1 MESTKLNQWRNT
13 DVVIEWF
20 KSIEN
25 KGETSCIIFD
35 IGSFYPSI
43 SPELSN
49 KSIDFAKSIHSIS
62 DNDLNI
68 IMNTRKTLL
77 FHQKNLR

>member
-35 IGSFYPSI
+35 IGSFY
-43 SPELSN
+43 LLYHQN
-49 KSIDFAKSIHSIS
+49 YQ
-62 DNDLNI
+62 
-68 IMNTRKTLL
+68 TRV
-77 FHQKNLR
+77 

>member
-25 KGETSCIIFD
+25 KGEQTLRVQTLQNPYTV
-35 IGSFYPSI
+35 YP
-43 SPELSN
+43 
-49 KSIDFAKSIHSIS
+49 
-62 DNDLNI
+62 
-68 IMNTRKTLL
+68 IMI
-77 FHQKNLR
+77 

>member
-35 IGSFYPSI
+35 IGSFYLLYHQNYQTRVQTLQNPYTVY
-43 SPELSN
+43 P
-49 KSIDFAKSIHSIS
+49 
-62 DNDLNI
+62 
-68 IMNTRKTLL
+68 IMI
-77 FHQKNLR
+77 